1 MPAIRWPERAT
12 PAAGRCTWLD
22 TGLQHR
28 SYTMPHAPTPGAPPS
43 GHLLD
48 QHHRE
53 IEEACLALLGAGYAG
68 EPGELARGW
77 GEIEHQLYDH
87 MMAEEHFLFPAYQQ
101 EEPENAQDLRDQ
113 HALLREQALDIGVAV
128 QLHTVRMEQI
138 QAFVA
143 ALRAHAQRE
152 EASLYRWADRH
163 LADDERHRMHEYV
176 AAG

>member
-1 MPAIRWPERAT
+1 
-12 PAAGRCTWLD
+12 
-22 TGLQHR
+22 
-28 SYTMPHAPTPGAPPS
+28 MPHAATPSPPPI
-43 GHLLD
+43 GHILD

-53 IEEACLALLGAGYAG
+53 IEEACLELLGACCAG
-68 EPGELARGW
+68 DPSDLARRW

-87 MMAEEHFLFPAYQQ
+87 MMAEEHFLFPAYQRDD
-101 EEPENAQDLRDQ
+101 PENAQDLRDQ
-113 HALLREQALDIGVAV
+113 HALLRELALDLGVAI

-143 ALRAHAQRE
+143 ALRAHAQCE

-163 LADDERHRMHEYV
+163 VSDDERHRMHEYL

>member
-1 MPAIRWPERAT
+1 MS
-12 PAAGRCTWLD
+12 L
-22 TGLQHR
+22 
-28 SYTMPHAPTPGAPPS
+28 APTSRVPPS
-43 GHLLD
+43 GQLLD

-68 EPGELARGW
+68 EPCELTRRW

-87 MMAEEHFLFPAYQQ
+87 MMAEEHFLFPAYQRD
-101 EEPENAQDLRDQ
+101 EPENAQDLRDQ
-113 HALLREQALDIGVAV
+113 HARLRALALEIGVAV

-143 ALRAHAQRE
+143 VLRAHGQRE

-163 LADDERHRMHEYV
+163 LADDERHRMHDYL